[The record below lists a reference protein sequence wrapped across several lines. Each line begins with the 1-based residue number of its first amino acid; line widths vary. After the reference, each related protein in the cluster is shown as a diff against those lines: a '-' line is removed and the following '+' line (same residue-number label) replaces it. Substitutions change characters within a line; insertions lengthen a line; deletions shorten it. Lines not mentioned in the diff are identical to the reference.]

1 MAKSAGGLAS
11 RRLLIGVAVA
21 TAFALLFFDA
31 HVAVGQGRALPESR
45 HGFTSKGVDR
55 IPPSKPT
62 DLAVASV
69 LGDRL
74 LLSWDASTDNVGVA
88 GYDVF
93 RNGVRMTTVTTTS
106 ASRTG
111 RLSCGRSYA
120 YGVRARDLAGNA
132 SKRGRLRIST
142 SACAAGPAARPYFVV
157 DYSNGAL
164 GAPWTT
170 SFSASAPGFTDLTQS
185 GPTTGTTD
193 GRVKVVP
200 SPSGPGYA
208 ARFEL
213 RDSDPGWPS
222 NPDVQKAEVRTDP
235 GPTFNKSG
243 VSVGDVRWFSTRIY
257 LPYNAA
263 EKFEWAHGGSQP
275 YTALWG
281 LHPSSSTGWGAIDLG
296 WEAWQLNA
304 GDKNMWLN
312 FFVEGGTF
320 PENTYSEIVNLV
332 QLTDRSGNRIM
343 GNYNRW
349 IDLVWGIKFAPD
361 NTGWLEA
368 WVDGVN
374 VYPRKNR
381 PTMWAGD
388 SGLYFKYGLYKRKD
402 ASFPDGGRSVIYFGR
417 TTIGL
422 TKP

>member
-1 MAKSAGGLAS
+1 MAKSTGGLAS
-11 RRLLIGVAVA
+11 PRLLIGVTLA
-21 TAFALLFFDA
+21 TAFALLLFDT
-31 HVAVGQGRALPESR
+31 HVAVGRESALPESR
-45 HGFTSKGVDR
+45 LGFTSKGPDR
-55 IPPSKPT
+55 SPPSRPA

-69 LGDRL
+69 LGARL

-88 GYDVF
+88 AYDVF
-93 RNGVRMTTVTTTS
+93 RNGAKMTTVTTTS

-111 RLSCGRSYA
+111 RLSCGRSYV
-120 YGVRARDLAGNA
+120 YGVLARDAAGNA
-132 SKRGRLRIST
+132 SKPGRLRIST
-142 SACAAGPAARPYFVV
+142 AACAPPTVRPYFVV
-157 DYSNGAL
+157 DYSSGAI

-170 SFSASAPGFTDLTQS
+170 SFSEAAPGFTDLTQS
-185 GPTTGTTD
+185 GPTTGTAD

-200 SPSGPGYA
+200 APSGSGYA

-222 NPDVQKAEVRTDP
+222 NPDVQKAEVRTDT
-235 GPTFNKSG
+235 GPTFNKSA

-257 LPYNAA
+257 LPYNAT

-275 YTALWG
+275 YTSLWG
-281 LHPSSSTGWGAIDLG
+281 LHPGSDTGWGAIHLG
-296 WEAWQLNA
+296 WEAWQVNA

-312 FFVEGGTF
+312 FHVEGGTF
-320 PENTYSEIVNLV
+320 PDTTNSEIVSLF
-332 QLTDRSGNRIM
+332 QLTDRSGHRIM
-343 GNYNRW
+343 ANHNRW
-349 IDLVWGIKFAPD
+349 IDLVWGMRFAPD
-361 NTGWLEA
+361 NRGWLEV

-388 SGLYFKYGLYKRKD
+388 TGEYFKYGLYKRKD
-402 ASFPDGGRSVIYFGR
+402 ASFPETGRSVVYFGR